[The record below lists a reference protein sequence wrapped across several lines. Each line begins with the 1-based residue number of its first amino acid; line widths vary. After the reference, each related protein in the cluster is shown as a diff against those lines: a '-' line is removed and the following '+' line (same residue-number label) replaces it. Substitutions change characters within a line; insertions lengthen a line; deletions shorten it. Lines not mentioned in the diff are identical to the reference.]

1 MNFIVACI
9 QMVDN
14 NLHGRFR
21 PWRKEDDD
29 KEVKQETARQKKLR
43 DQRLEKMRYIDEE
56 LRKENERIQ
65 MFLKAKQE
73 HMDRKAGIKRKW
85 SNYLKV
91 YDSQTLGIESIVN
104 KFQRSYSCVEVCV
117 ETIGMVYHVFKV

>member
-1 MNFIVACI
+1 VELDALIKRIEFGCNPQGCSVMNFIVACV

-29 KEVKQETARQKKLR
+29 KEVKQETARQKRLR
-43 DQRLEKMRYIDEE
+43 EQRLEKMRYIDEE
-56 LRKENERIQ
+56 LQKEKERIQ

-73 HMDRKAGIKRKW
+73 HMDRKAGIKRKCD
-85 SNYLKV
+85 YK
-91 YDSQTLGIESIVN
+91 IVC
-104 KFQRSYSCVEVCV
+104 F
-117 ETIGMVYHVFKV
+117 VFADPC